1 MKVSGTNLQQ
11 SVIWFKAETSK
22 CRFLFSILND
32 EMLNA
37 TGAGFWLQ
45 LDWRNFGDFSGTTG
59 FDTRTF
65 QTCLF

>member
-32 EMLNA
+32 EMLNVA
-37 TGAGFWLQ
+37 GAEFWLQ
-45 LDWRNFGDFSGTTG
+45 LDRCNSSDFSGTTG
-59 FDTRTF
+59 FDARTF